1 MRSGLNAS
9 FIPSKFGREDA
20 NYLFSRGIP
29 LLPFCC
35 TLTLIFCFATLRP
48 TSVDAQTVYSQ
59 EASST
64 RSPATNFVGNEPC
77 VKCHADIAKTYE
89 ATAMARAS
97 GPAIE
102 GLLTGD
108 FVHAPSGVHYRVYQ
122 EDGRAWMS
130 FERSGNDAVRGK
142 RQLLYYIGSGHR
154 GRTYLFSVDDFVFE
168 APMNWYGQ
176 QRLWDMAPAYQKATQ
191 IPMNLPAVSSCLAC
205 HTSNSQLPVAGTE
218 NKYELPLFAHGGIT
232 CERCHGPGQKHVAQ
246 ATAGNIVNPSKL
258 SPDRRDAVCMQC
270 HFEGKVAIQQPSHS
284 LAKFEPGDNLPDFVR
299 YYLVSGG
306 SSKSFGA
313 LSQTEALAQSVCKRK
328 SGDRMACI
336 SCHDAHYSPRPE
348 EKLVYYRAKCIACHG
363 EKFAAKHHR
372 KDPDCRSCHMPA
384 ATTSDIA
391 HTEATDHRILRDPK
405 IQAPAAAQA
414 NTESRLVPFPR
425 EAGEGNSRTVALAWQ
440 ALVESGMTREEGEA
454 EHWLQKAAQD
464 TPNDPDI
471 LSALGFA
478 EQKHGHTDRARELY
492 QHALQI
498 DPLAN
503 EAATN
508 LGIMEAQAGNVP
520 RAISLLQGP
529 FERIPGRS
537 EVGINLSILY
547 CASSQIQKAR
557 ETVTRVLEFNP
568 DLLPAKNLQRQL
580 NSASPTCSAR

>member
-1 MRSGLNAS
+1 
-9 FIPSKFGREDA
+9 
-20 NYLFSRGIP
+20 
-29 LLPFCC
+29 
-35 TLTLIFCFATLRP
+35 
-48 TSVDAQTVYSQ
+48 
-59 EASST
+59 
-64 RSPATNFVGNEPC
+64 
-77 VKCHADIAKTYE
+77 
-89 ATAMARAS
+89 MARAS

-102 GLLTGD
+102 GLLTGN

-130 FERSGNDAVRGK
+130 FERPGDNAVSGK
-142 RQLLYYIGSGHR
+142 RELLYYIGSGHR
-154 GRTYLFSVDDFVFE
+154 GRTYLFSVNNFVFE

-246 ATAGNIVNPSKL
+246 ATATNIVNPAKL

-270 HFEGKVAIQQPSHS
+270 HFEGRVAIQQPGHS
-284 LAKFEPGDNLPDFVR
+284 LAEFEPGDNLPDFVR

-306 SSKSFGA
+306 SPNGFGA
-313 LSQTEALAQSVCKRK
+313 LSQTEALAQSACKRK

-336 SCHDAHYSPRPE
+336 SCHDPHYSPKPE
-348 EKLVYYRAKCIACHG
+348 EKVTYYRAKCVACHG
-363 EKFAAKHHR
+363 EKFAVKHHR
-372 KDPDCRSCHMPA
+372 KDPDCRTCHMPA

-405 IQAPAAAQA
+405 IQASAAAQA
-414 NTESRLVPFPR
+414 NTEARLVAFPS
-425 EAGEGNSRTVALAWQ
+425 EAGDGDSRTVALAWQ
-440 ALVESGMTREEGEA
+440 ALVESGMTRAEGEA
-454 EHWLQKAAQD
+454 ERWLGKAIQD
-464 TPNDPDI
+464 KPNDPDI
-471 LSALGFA
+471 LSALGFV
-478 EQKHGHTDRARELY
+478 EQKRGHTDKARELY
-492 QHALQI
+492 QHALQV

-547 CASSQIQKAR
+547 CASGQMQKAR
-557 ETVTRVLEFNP
+557 EIVSRVLEFNP
-568 DLLPAKNLQRQL
+568 DLPTAKNLQRQL
-580 NSASPTCSAR
+580 NNASPTCSAH